1 MLKILYLIVGG
12 AGGTLLRYWVSGLPH
27 KIYGG
32 VFPWGTLA
40 VNLAGSLLI
49 GFFWGLLGRE
59 NITQGTRYFLF
70 IGLFGS
76 FTTFSTFAFESLQ
89 LFRDGNKKY
98 ALANVFIS
106 NFFGILL
113 VFAGYALSRFTI
125 NYKIG

>member
-1 MLKILYLIVGG
+1 
-12 AGGTLLRYWVSGLPH
+12 
-27 KIYGG
+27 
-32 VFPWGTLA
+32 
-40 VNLAGSLLI
+40 AGSLLI

-89 LFRDGNKKY
+89 LFRDGNIKY
-98 ALANVFIS
+98 ALGNVFIS